1 VNAYLE
7 TGIQGKSAAFG
18 TMAHTLNSI
27 APVDIDSGR
36 FKYVLIRVVC
46 EDPESK
52 QESSKLIVRGYSWAA
67 FHADIYEKIQEE
79 LESAGMDTE
88 CLGGGRILHDE
99 TKKTI
104 LVYGYSQVVFHLFFL
119 YLLFL
124 HFTLIN

>member
-67 FHADIYEKIQEE
+67 FHGKYLSFSCCLVTL
-79 LESAGMDTE
+79 LEA
-88 CLGGGRILHDE
+88 LP
-99 TKKTI
+99 
-104 LVYGYSQVVFHLFFL
+104 FFFL
-119 YLLFL
+119 CVF
-124 HFTLIN
+124 